1 MYESFYGFRAKP
13 FSLSPDPEFLY
24 LGDGHRMALNLLEYG
39 LLNQAGFVII
49 TGGPGTGKTTLLH
62 SLLDQ
67 YSDIFA
73 IGMLTNVQDTLG
85 SLLPWIVAAFGLSHA
100 ENSSVGLFSEFSA
113 FLAREH
119 ARRRRVLLVV
129 DEAQNLT
136 PTMVEELRLLS
147 NVNDG
152 RGRCLQVIL
161 SGQPPLRALL
171 QRADMTQFA
180 QRVAVDCHLDPL
192 SEDETPGCIRHR
204 LGVAGG
210 RPTLFSDGACV
221 LAHRVSGGVPRLI
234 NQVCDT
240 ALAYGFAEQ
249 TPRITATL
257 VAQAALARRR
267 GGILPLRDR
276 EDLITLAKEWDQK
289 DSDRSK
295 GPAPGHGFST
305 AEPGS
310 PPIQDR
316 RQTGGHIQTAGTLYD
331 RGLTLK
337 KAGRFEE
344 AVASFLQAAETPD
357 HAFRAYAQAGL
368 CLRAAGRLEDA
379 AEALGKALDRATGSG
394 QEVLSIRYLLG
405 RTFESLGRRRLA
417 LDSYR
422 HIARCDPAFRD
433 VEHRLA
439 QLSGDRATGRR
450 AAYRTNG
457 AGPGRVLH
465 LLHRLFR
472 SAR

>member
-1 MYESFYGFRAKP
+1 
-13 FSLSPDPEFLY
+13 
-24 LGDGHRMALNLLEYG
+24 MALNLLEYG
-39 LLNQAGFVII
+39 LLNQAGFGII
-49 TGGPGTGKTTLLH
+49 TGEPGTGKTTLLH
-62 SLLDQ
+62 SLLDG
-67 YSDIFA
+67 YSDAFT

-85 SLLPWIVAAFGLSHA
+85 SLMPWILSAFGLRSA
-100 ENSSVGLFSEFSA
+100 DNSPVGLFSEFSA

-136 PTMVEELRLLS
+136 PAMVEELRLLS

-152 RGRCLQVIL
+152 RGRCLLVIL
-161 SGQPPLRALL
+161 SGQPPLRGLL
-171 QRADMTQFA
+171 QRDDMTQFA

-210 RPTLFSDGACV
+210 RPTLFSHGACV

-249 TPRITATL
+249 TPQITATL
-257 VAQAALARRR
+257 VAQAALDRRR
-267 GGILPLRDR
+267 GGILPLRDG
-276 EDLITLAKEWDQK
+276 EDLMVLAKEWDQK
-289 DSDRSK
+289 ESDQSEKRMRDHSS
-295 GPAPGHGFST
+295 PAP
-305 AEPGS
+305 ELGS
-310 PPIQDR
+310 APSPDR
-316 RQTGGHIQTAGTLYD
+316 RGARDSFRTAGTLYN
-331 RGLTLK
+331 RGLNLK
-337 KAGRFEE
+337 KAGHLEE
-344 AVASFLQAAETPD
+344 AVASFLQAAESPD

-379 AEALGKALDRATGSG
+379 AEVLGKALDHATGSG
-394 QEVLSIRYLLG
+394 QEVLNVRYLLG
-405 RTFESLGRRRLA
+405 RTFEALDRHQSA

-439 QLSGDRATGRR
+439 QLSGDRATGRPT
-450 AAYRTNG
+450 AGRTNG
-457 AGPGRVLH
+457 VGWGRVLDR
-465 LLHRLFR
+465 LHRFFR
-472 SAR
+472 SAW